1 MKVTLLIGNLLAVSA
16 VAALATTS
24 VQAREPG
31 MPRGE
36 RTFERLDK
44 NNSGTLERDEL
55 GARSERRFMR
65 LDADKDNKVTRSE
78 IESWLN
84 RLTSR
89 RVARI
94 LERMDADNDQAVS
107 RAELQDYISG
117 LFLAADAD
125 KSGGVTL
132 QEARDYHVAK
142 RKARAEA
149 RKRASATRQ

>member
-1 MKVTLLIGNLLAVSA
+1 MKSTLLIGNLLAVGA
-16 VAALATTS
+16 VAALAVS
-24 VQAREPG
+24 AVQAREPG

-44 NNSGTLERDEL
+44 NKSGALEPDEL
-55 GARSERRFMR
+55 GTRSERRFMR
-65 LDADKDNKVTRSE
+65 LDADKDDKVTRAE

-84 RLTSR
+84 RLTAR
-89 RVARI
+89 RVGRI
-94 LERMDADNDQAVS
+94 MDRMDADNDQAVS
-107 RAELQDYISG
+107 RTELQDYISG